1 MSSWTF
7 HFGGYGWALVGG
19 PLCTLWK
26 SSMHLVHLSGPHW
39 LWASRDRWYA
49 PGTNAQWFKTWF
61 LVVEVYTQFS
71 SSSSNP
77 LLQMTLCAAQAGM
90 PGCELTWPH
99 RCAILKV
106 SSGLSDLV
114 PPSLVKIYSLSLI
127 VWFPHHFLTIK
138 LFTVFSWCGF
148 YSPGSLTFLSIVG
161 TLFQVSLCLTRLGL
175 KAHTFFPAPIFPSLK
190 FLLHTNATSKCAS
203 SLLRNCQWLLHCIW
217 Y

>member
-1 MSSWTF
+1 MSSWAF
-7 HFGGYGWALVGG
+7 HFGGCGWALVSG

-39 LWASRDRWYA
+39 LWAPRDRWCA

-106 SSGLSDLV
+106 SRGLSDLV

-138 LFTVFSWCGF
+138 LFTVFSW
-148 YSPGSLTFLSIVG
+148 SPFGTPIVFPNRAYLATHIQLITSHVGSILQGLSHFSPLLV
-161 TLFQVSLCLTRLGL
+161 
-175 KAHTFFPAPIFPSLK
+175 PSFRSPYVLPD
-190 FLLHTNATSKCAS
+190 LV
-203 SLLRNCQWLLHCIW
+203 
-217 Y
+217 